1 MNHEF
6 LNRFEVKVDAKGRLF
21 VPSTYRKSIEEKE
34 MDTSLYLERDM
45 QKKCVKVYTK
55 SFWDERIGKLKAN
68 LNTWDDNDMDIYRQY
83 TSYVERVEMDS
94 NGRILLQKQFLEAAE
109 IEADAV
115 LVGVIDTFEIWSK
128 DNLENS
134 FQKEVDFRKALNKK
148 MGNKD

>member
-1 MNHEF
+1 MHEF
-6 LNRFEVKVDAKGRLF
+6 LNRYDVKVDVKGRLF

-34 MDTSLYLERDM
+34 LDASLYLEKDV

-68 LNTWDDNDMDIYRQY
+68 INPWDDEDMDIYRQY
-83 TSYVERVEMDS
+83 TSCVERVEMDS

-109 IEADAV
+109 IEADAI
-115 LVGVIDTFEIWSK
+115 LVGVIDSFEIWGK
-128 DNLENS
+128 DNLANS
-134 FQKEVDFRKALNKK
+134 FQKEVDFKKALKKK